1 MPFTVIWRAEA
12 EADLAR
18 LYLRLRRRPASE
30 LWPACAEIEQH
41 LRHNPQQSGV
51 PMRGFRSI
59 RTIASTLAN
68 RERLAV
74 VYEVMPDDM
83 QVLVHKVFLLPDA
96 E

>member
-12 EADLAR
+12 EPDRAWLHR
-18 LYLRLRRRPASE
+18 RLRRRPASE
-30 LWPACAEIEQH
+30 LWPACAEIEGD

-51 PMRGFRSI
+51 PLRGFRSI

-74 VYEVMPDDM
+74 VYEVLPDDT
-83 QVLVHKVFLLPDA
+83 QVLVHKVLLLPSV